1 MITFACVLKS
11 SGPDGVSRYCAKW
24 VDKLYRGIKRNYH
37 DKFNF
42 VCLTDCALQASYC
55 LVPLTTNSTGYW
67 SKIELFRPG
76 LFDSPVMYLDLD
88 VIICRDITQDLLSLP
103 LDRFLLVREPYRDI
117 HNSSIMFWNGDY
129 SELYEHYRSDPRA
142 VVNEY
147 DHNLARAGCLGDQ
160 AYIGENIQ
168 HDVIDDFVSPGFV
181 GWIHHKISV
190 PLGDPGILVF
200 TGHQKP
206 SNNLHVDLVRH
217 HWI

>member
-11 SGPDGVSRYCAKW
+11 FGHDHTKRYCPEW
-24 VDKLYRGIKRNYH
+24 VDKLYRGIKRNYRA
-37 DKFNF
+37 KFDF
-42 VCLTDCALQASYC
+42 VCLTDYDLHASYRM
-55 LVPLTTNSTGYW
+55 VPLETDSTGYW

-76 LFDSPVMYLDLD
+76 LFDTPVLYLDLD
-88 VIICRDITQDLLSLP
+88 VIICRDITEDLLCLP
-103 LDRFLLVREPYRDI
+103 HDRFLLAREPYRDI

-129 SELYEHYRSDPRA
+129 SELYKHYQSAQQA
-142 VVNEY
+142 VINEY
-147 DHNLARAGCLGDQ
+147 DHNLSRPGCLGDQ

-168 HDVIDDFVSPGFV
+168 HDLIDNFVSAGFV
-181 GWIHHKISV
+181 GWIHHKIPV

-206 SNNLHVDLVRH
+206 SNNLHIDLVRY